1 MPFVLTCPTC
11 RHPLT
16 VDEASAGQTV
26 ACPTCRAPLAVPAAA
41 VPVAPAAAQ
50 ASDPFDLPEDEPRPK
65 KRFEREKKP
74 ASNLTIFYV
83 VVGILVAIVMA
94 LVIYDR
100 IDDAITKRRLGQV
113 EDEVA
118 LVFSYL
124 QERESAVRARLRDTN
139 YEREKAAFRAD
150 AEWRRLSERL
160 ELLLAERDRL
170 RRKLR

>member
-1 MPFVLTCPTC
+1 MPFVVTCPTC

-16 VDEASAGQTV
+16 VDEASAGTTV

-41 VPVAPAAAQ
+41 VPVAPA
-50 ASDPFDLPEDEPRPK
+50 DPFDLPDDEPRPK
-65 KRFEREKKP
+65 KRFERDKKP

-83 VVGILVAIVMA
+83 VVGILVAVVMA

-113 EDEVA
+113 EDEVI
-118 LVFSYL
+118 LVYGSL
-124 QERESAVRARLRDTN
+124 QAREGAVRVRLRDAS
-139 YEREKAAFRAD
+139 YEQEKAAFRAD
-150 AEWRRLSERL
+150 AEWRRLNEKL
-160 ELLLAERDRL
+160 DLLLAERDLL